1 MQEIQKNE
9 IYERI
14 REKAFFFVT
23 YQRRTEAQVRRNF
36 EPLFEKNGVSKDLYE
51 DLIEELKEKGYIDDK
66 EYVEKRFMSYM
77 SFKTVSIK
85 ELKHKLMQRG
95 ISKEVIQEYIDENQE
110 KIAEYDVKAAKFVY
124 DKKIK
129 ERTDE
134 EVKRY
139 LIRKGFPEDVVNKI

>member
-95 ISKEVIQEYIDENQE
+95 ISKEIIQEYIDENQE